1 MPTNDKPATCNDFT
15 KAANGDTASSYY
27 ADGRWNIGGWS
38 TYPSADELA
47 LNAATPS
54 TKAPIPGTAPK

>member
-1 MPTNDKPATCNDFT
+1 MPTNDKPALCNDFT
-15 KAANGDTASSYY
+15 KAANGPTASSYY

-47 LNAATPS
+47 LNAQSGTS
-54 TKAPIPGTAPK
+54 TTRPADTRK

>member
-1 MPTNDKPATCNDFT
+1 MPTDDKPTCNDFT
-15 KAANGDTASSYY
+15 KAANGSTASSYY

-47 LNAATPS
+47 LNAASPS
-54 TKAPIPGTAPK
+54 TKAPNPGTVRK